1 MARLRL
7 GVDIGG
13 TFTDHVL
20 FDEESG
26 TVDAFKTPSTPED
39 LSACVLEGVGRFA
52 ERRPEGVA
60 GLELIAHGTTVNTN
74 AILERR
80 GAHCGL
86 ITTKGFRDILEIGRQ
101 TRPNFYD
108 WYEDRPVPLIPRYL
122 RLEVSERISSAGEV
136 LAPLDEGDVYAA
148 AKAFKDERVQAVAV
162 CLLNSYT
169 NAVHEARIREI
180 LSEELKGVYLAV
192 SSELSP
198 EFREF
203 ERTSTAAAVA
213 YVGPVFQQYI
223 DRLVSALERE
233 MQPAPRLYIMQSSGG
248 MVSAQA
254 ATTRPHVTIESGPA
268 AGVIAAAELG
278 RKLDLKDLISFDM
291 GGTTAKASL
300 VRDGAPSMVNMLEV
314 GGEASGFFGVR
325 ITGLPIKAPSIDLVE
340 CSAGGGSIAWVDVA
354 GLLKVGPQSAG
365 AVPGPV
371 CYNAGGRQPTVT
383 DAHVALGRIGPETIL
398 GGELEIKPEL
408 ARQAIQETLADPLNL
423 PLHEA
428 AQGVLDVV
436 NANMVRILRV
446 VSVSRGFD
454 PRQFTLVAY
463 GGAGPLHA
471 GDLAQ
476 ELGVRQLVIPPTPGV
491 FSAMGLLASDIE
503 VTFSATRPTRV
514 TPENLVSIVE
524 RLSEVELR
532 CKERLDQEQV
542 PEADRELN
550 PFLEMRYV
558 RQNFELEIPVP
569 DISDSPQG
577 LEPLLRTFHEA
588 HQRTYGHSDER
599 DPAEI
604 VNFKVRG
611 VGRVVKPRFRGVPEG
626 SADAGQAHTGIR
638 QVFFRQTG
646 WVECPNYDR
655 SKLVANNR
663 IDGPAVINAF
673 DSTVL
678 LLPGYTV
685 LVNSF
690 GDLIMTR
697 DPATESTA
705 EETGR

>member
-1 MARLRL
+1 MPRLRL

-20 FDEESG
+20 FDEERG

-52 ERRPEGVA
+52 ERRDEGIA

-74 AILERR
+74 AVLERR

-86 ITTKGFRDILEIGRQ
+86 ITTRGFRDILEIGRQ
-101 TRPNFYD
+101 TRPKFYD
-108 WYEDRPVPLIPRYL
+108 WYADRPVPLISRYL
-122 RLEVSERISSAGEV
+122 RLEVSERINSAGEV
-136 LAPLDEGDVYAA
+136 LAPLEEDDVYVA
-148 AKAFKDERVQAVAV
+148 AKAFKDEGVQAVAV
-162 CLLNSYT
+162 CLI
-169 NAVHEARIREI
+169 NAYANADHEARIREI
-180 LSEELKGVYLAV
+180 LSEELKGVYLAI

-213 YVGPVFQQYI
+213 YVGPVFQRYV
-223 DRLVSALERE
+223 DSLVLALERE

-248 MVSAQA
+248 MVSARA

-268 AGVIAAAELG
+268 AGVIATAELG
-278 RKLDLKDLISFDM
+278 RKLTMTDLISFDM
-291 GGTTAKASL
+291 GGTTAKACL
-300 VRDGAPSMVNMLEV
+300 IRDGAPSMVSMLEV

-354 GLLKVGPQSAG
+354 GLLKVGPESAG
-365 AVPGPV
+365 AVPGPA

-383 DAHVALGRIGPETIL
+383 DAHVALGRIGPETFL
-398 GGELEIKPEL
+398 GGEMEIKPEL
-408 ARQAIQETLADPLNL
+408 ARQAIQEHLADPLNL

-428 AQGVLDVV
+428 AQGILDVV

-446 VSVSRGFD
+446 VSVTRGFD
-454 PRQFTLVAY
+454 PRRFTLVAY

-471 GDLAQ
+471 GDLAE
-476 ELGVRQLVIPPTPGV
+476 ELGIRQLIIPPTPGV
-491 FSAMGLLASDIE
+491 FSAMGLLASDVE
-503 VTFSATRPTRV
+503 VTFSATRPTRI
-514 TPENLVSIVE
+514 TPENFASITE
-524 RLSEVELR
+524 KLSEVELR
-532 CKERLDQEQV
+532 CQERLDQEQV
-542 PEADRELN
+542 PEADREIN
-550 PFLEMRYV
+550 RFLEMRYV

-569 DISDSPQG
+569 ETFDSPQALDRMLG
-577 LEPLLRTFHEA
+577 TFHES
-588 HQRTYGHSDER
+588 HQRTYGHSDDK

-611 VGRVVKPRFRGVPEG
+611 VGRVVKPRFRGLPAG
-626 SADAGQAHTGIR
+626 SADAGQAYTGSR

-646 WVECPNYDR
+646 WVECPTYDR

-663 IDGPAVINAF
+663 IDGPAVINEF

-678 LLPGYTV
+678 LLPDRTV
-685 LVNSF
+685 MVNEF

-697 DPATESTA
+697 DSTTDSG
-705 EETGR
+705 EKEIHP

>member
-180 LSEELKGVYLAV
+180 LSEELKGIYLAV

-678 LLPGYTV
+678 LLPGHTV

>member
-1 MARLRL
+1 MPRLRL

-20 FDEESG
+20 FDEERG

-52 ERRPEGVA
+52 ERRPEGIE

-86 ITTKGFRDILEIGRQ
+86 ITTRGFRDILEIGRQ
-101 TRPNFYD
+101 TRPKFYD
-108 WYEDRPVPLIPRYL
+108 WFADRPVPLIPRYL
-122 RLEVSERISSAGEV
+122 RLEVSERINSAGEV
-136 LAPLDEGDVYAA
+136 LAPLDEEDVYAA
-148 AKAFKDERVQAVAV
+148 ARAFRDEGVQAVAV
-162 CLLNSYT
+162 CLLNAYT
-169 NAVHEARIREI
+169 NGVHEARIREV
-180 LSEELKGVYLAV
+180 LSQELNGVYLAI

-198 EFREF
+198 EFREY

-213 YVGPVFQQYI
+213 YVGPVFQRYV
-223 DRLVSALERE
+223 DSLVSALEHQ

-248 MVSAQA
+248 MVSAKA

-268 AGVIAAAELG
+268 AGVIATAELG
-278 RKLDLKDLISFDM
+278 RKVNLKDLISFDM
-291 GGTTAKASL
+291 GGTTAKACL
-300 VRDGAPSMVNMLEV
+300 VRDGEPSMIGMLEV

-354 GLLKVGPQSAG
+354 GLLKVGPESAG
-365 AVPGPV
+365 AVPGPA

-383 DAHVALGRIGPETIL
+383 DAHVALGHIGPETFL
-398 GGELEIKPEL
+398 GGEMEIKPAL
-408 ARQAIQETLADPLNL
+408 ARQAIQECLADPLKL

-428 AQGVLDVV
+428 AQGILDVV

-446 VSVSRGFD
+446 VSVTRGFD
-454 PRQFTLVAY
+454 PRLFTLVAY

-476 ELGVRQLVIPPTPGV
+476 ELGIRRLIIPPTPGV
-491 FSAMGLLASDIE
+491 FSAMGLLASNIE
-503 VTFSATRPTRV
+503 VTFSATRPTRIA
-514 TPENLVSIVE
+514 PENLAAIVE
-524 RLSEVELR
+524 KLSEVELR

-542 PEADRELN
+542 PQADRDLN
-550 PFLEMRYV
+550 RFLEMRYV

-569 DISDSPQG
+569 DNLDSPQA
-577 LEPLLRTFHEA
+577 LERLLRTFHES
-588 HQRTYGHSDER
+588 HQRTYGHSGEK

-611 VGRVVKPRFRGVPEG
+611 VGRVVKPRFRELAEG
-626 SADAGQAHTGIR
+626 STDSGHAYTGSR

-646 WVECPNYDR
+646 WAECHTYDR
-655 SKLVANNR
+655 SKLLANNR
-663 IDGPAVINAF
+663 IDGPAVINEF

-678 LLPGYTV
+678 VLPDHTIA
-685 LVNSF
+685 VNEF
-690 GDLIMTR
+690 GDLIMSR
-697 DPATESTA
+697 DPATDSRTEGTDP
-705 EETGR
+705 

>member
-1 MARLRL
+1 MPRLRL

-20 FDEESG
+20 FDEERG

-52 ERRPEGVA
+52 ERRPDGVA

-86 ITTKGFRDILEIGRQ
+86 ITTRGFRDILEIGRQ
-101 TRPNFYD
+101 TRPKFYD
-108 WYEDRPVPLIPRYL
+108 WYADRPVPLIPRYL
-122 RLEVSERISSAGEV
+122 RLEVSERINSAGEV
-136 LAPLDEGDVYAA
+136 LTPLDEGDVYAA
-148 AKAFKDERVQAVAV
+148 AKAFTDEGVQAVAV
-162 CLLNSYT
+162 CLLNSYA
-169 NAVHEARIREI
+169 NADHEARIREI
-180 LSEELKGVYLAV
+180 LSTEMKGVYLAV

-213 YVGPVFQQYI
+213 YVGPVFQRYV
-223 DRLVSALERE
+223 DSLVSALERE
-233 MQPAPRLYIMQSSGG
+233 MKPAPRLYIMQSSGG

-268 AGVIAAAELG
+268 AGVIATAELG
-278 RKLDLKDLISFDM
+278 RKLNLKDLISFDM
-291 GGTTAKASL
+291 GGTTAKACL
-300 VRDGAPSMVNMLEV
+300 VRDGTPSMVGMLEV

-354 GLLKVGPQSAG
+354 GLLKVGPESAG
-365 AVPGPV
+365 AVPGPA

-383 DAHVALGRIGPETIL
+383 DAHVALGRIDPETFL
-398 GGELEIKPEL
+398 GGEMEIIPEL
-408 ARQAIQETLADPLNL
+408 ARQAIQEHLADPLDL

-436 NANMVRILRV
+436 NASMVRILRV
-446 VSVSRGFD
+446 VSVTRGFD
-454 PRQFTLVAY
+454 PRDFTLVAY

-476 ELGVRQLVIPPTPGV
+476 ELGIRQLIIPPTPGV
-491 FSAMGLLASDIE
+491 FSAMGLLASDVE
-503 VTFSATRPTRV
+503 VTFSATRPTRI
-514 TPENLVSIVE
+514 TPENLASITE
-524 RLSEVELR
+524 RLAEVELR
-532 CKERLDQEQV
+532 CTERLDQEQV
-542 PEADRELN
+542 PQADRELDR
-550 PFLEMRYV
+550 FLEMRYV

-569 DISDSPQG
+569 DSLDSRSA
-577 LEPLLRTFHEA
+577 LERLLRTFHES
-588 HQRTYGHSDER
+588 HQRTYGHSNEA

-611 VGRVVKPRFRGVPEG
+611 VGRVVKPRFKELAHG
-626 SADAGQAHTGIR
+626 SADSGPAKTGSR

-646 WVECPNYDR
+646 WVECPTYDR
-655 SKLVANNR
+655 SKLTANNR
-663 IDGPAVINAF
+663 IDGPAVINEF

-678 LLPGYTV
+678 LLPDRTAV
-685 LVNSF
+685 VKEF
-690 GDLIMTR
+690 GDLIITR
-697 DPATESTA
+697 ESATDSGA
-705 EETGR
+705 RETHP